1 VRPDLLAGSAFASRT
16 IRIARAH
23 SSSGYFRGAAT
34 TLILRGLRAS
44 INPGAGHHDS
54 DGTATR
60 PSRAFLLGMAAIG
73 GGPTFI
79 GTAVGHSFT
88 SEPASVVFLTLAAGA
103 IVYVIAQLL
112 GGSPPEVKR
121 TDLLAGFI
129 TDTIVTAGGD

>member
-1 VRPDLLAGSAFASRT
+1 MRPDLLAGSAFASRT

-34 TLILRGLRAS
+34 TLILRGSRVS
-44 INPGAGHHDS
+44 INPGEAHHDS

-60 PSRAFLLGMAAIG
+60 PSWAFLLGMAAIG

-121 TDLLAGFI
+121 TDLLAGSI
-129 TDTIVTAGGD
+129 TDTIVTAGGA